1 MLLTDTFWNRPY
13 RYDLNQ
19 ARAVLW
25 IPNVYSGL
33 VRRMVG
39 STMSKAAERSGT
51 VPESEARSESFT
63 VVAELLKDDF
73 LKKLGNER
81 KVYVKEDG
89 LGAMVGVVGKLEKIK
104 EVVI

>member
-1 MLLTDTFWNRPY
+1 
-13 RYDLNQ
+13 
-19 ARAVLW
+19 
-25 IPNVYSGL
+25 
-33 VRRMVG
+33 MVG
-39 STMSKAAERSGT
+39 SVSKAAERSET

-89 LGAMVGVVGKLEKIK
+89 LGAMAGVVANSKR
-104 EVVI
+104 